1 MGRAVLAQPLVWGRP
16 LEALVVMAAAQAP
29 AALGGASSS
38 SAQAL
43 GPSRPRRWG
52 TTPVVPPGG
61 RRRGR
66 AFSWSPGESV
76 SRVPLGPKAR
86 IEVLS

>member
-1 MGRAVLAQPLVWGRP
+1 
-16 LEALVVMAAAQAP
+16 MAAAQVP
-29 AALGGASSS
+29 AALGGAQLQCSGPGSLQT
-38 SAQAL
+38 QAV
-43 GPSRPRRWG
+43 G

-61 RRRGR
+61 RRQGR

-76 SRVPLGPKAR
+76 VLGALGPKVR